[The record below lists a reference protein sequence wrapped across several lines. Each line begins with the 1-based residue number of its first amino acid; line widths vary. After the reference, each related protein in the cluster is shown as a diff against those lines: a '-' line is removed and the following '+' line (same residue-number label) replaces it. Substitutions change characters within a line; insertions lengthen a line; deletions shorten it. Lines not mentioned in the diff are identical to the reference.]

1 MSSIPGALLHHASAE
16 LALKLDRQVAC
27 KMLRV
32 EGGCWK
38 NTSWCCWCRRDGVR
52 ARGTIFVGSSW
63 HQVPPDK
70 LSWPLGSPLGAGR
83 PQWRDCL
90 DCLWFYWRY
99 AAAGRGMARNGV
111 SEGTENLQGKKG
123 RGREP
128 TGCPL
133 SSPISRW
140 VWGLQCWSG
149 QRCCADI
156 PRPGAVC

>member
-16 LALKLDRQVAC
+16 LALKSDRQVAC

-70 LSWPLGSPLGAGR
+70 LSWPSGSPLGAGR
-83 PQWRDCL
+83 PQWRIASIASGFIDVTL
-90 DCLWFYWRY
+90 LRVEEW
-99 AAAGRGMARNGV
+99 
-111 SEGTENLQGKKG
+111 QG
-123 RGREP
+123 
-128 TGCPL
+128 TGCHRGHPL

-140 VWGLQCWSG
+140 VWGLQRWSG
-149 QRCCADI
+149 QRCCADV